1 MNFYILFLLSY
12 LIGSIP
18 FGYLIGKI
26 NKIDIKKV
34 GSGSTGATNVS
45 RFLGFKW
52 AVLVALLDI
61 SKAFLPLYLALKYL
75 NSEIEIALIV
85 IITILG
91 HIFTVWLNFKGGKGV
106 SVIVPALI
114 FFAGLWQTVVLISL
128 WAILLKTI
136 KVMSLNNVVLIFFVP
151 FLFWFNTHSL
161 IYFLLGVT
169 IFLIVLYAH
178 RENIARLYNDKE
190 LKL

>member
-1 MNFYILFLLSY
+1 MNFYILLLLSY

-45 RFLGFKW
+45 RFLGAKW

-61 SKAFLPLYLALKYL
+61 SKAFLPLFLAFTYL

-91 HIFTVWLNFKGGKGV
+91 HIFPVWLNFKGGKGV

-114 FFAGLWQTVVLISL
+114 FFAGLWQTIVLISF

-136 KVMSLNNVVLIFFVP
+136 KVMSLNNVALIFFLP
-151 FLFWFNTHSL
+151 FLFWFHTHSL
-161 IYFLLGVT
+161 VYFLLGIV
-169 IFLIVLYAH
+169 IFLIILYAH
-178 RENIARLYNDKE
+178 RENISRLYNDNE